1 MRSDE
6 TDPRVAQGLIDA
18 LDEGRLPEPPADA
31 DDEAA
36 AELRVYGELL
46 GLLPEGLE
54 ARPPS
59 PKVKERVMAMARGDR
74 TAGDGARSE
83 VASLAAAREARA
95 TEAAEVAEVR
105 VRPRLP
111 AWLGLAA
118 AAVLAMVVGL
128 AVFSAYLYGRLGQ
141 QEATI
146 AELAENLELAERQAT
161 TVANAQASLAGH
173 LALVA
178 TPGNVLCPLRP
189 TGERPMY
196 PAAYGLL
203 FLSGSHDGWYI
214 RVLEVDPAPSGH
226 VYRLWFLLGE
236 EMVAKGDLHAAGDG
250 SIELAGYGLPDPG
263 VMSGALITLEEAG
276 EEEARPAGPE
286 VLFGDER
293 VEMI

>member
-1 MRSDE
+1 M
-6 TDPRVAQGLIDA
+6 DPRVAQGLIDA
-18 LDEGRLPEPPADA
+18 LDEGRFPEPPADA

-36 AELRVYGELL
+36 AELRLYGELL
-46 GLLPEGLE
+46 GLLPEELE

-59 PKVKERVMAMARGDR
+59 SDLKRRVMATARGDR
-74 TAGDGARSE
+74 PAAGVAPPE
-83 VASLAAAREARA
+83 VASLASAREVRA
-95 TEAAEVAEVR
+95 AGAPG
-105 VRPRLP
+105 RPRLP
-111 AWLGLAA
+111 AWMGLAA

-128 AVFSAYLYGRLGQ
+128 AIFSAYLYGRLGQ

-146 AELAENLELAERQAT
+146 AEMAESLALAERQAS

-196 PAAYGLL
+196 PSAYGLL
-203 FLSGSHDGWYI
+203 FLSGTHDGWYI
-214 RVLEVDPAPSGH
+214 RVLEVDPAPSGR

-236 EMVAKGDLHAAGDG
+236 DMVAKGDLRAAGDG
-250 SIELAGYGLPDPG
+250 SIELAGQGLPDPG

-276 EEEARPAGPE
+276 EERARPAGPE

>member
-36 AELRVYGELL
+36 AELRLYGELL
-46 GLLPEGLE
+46 GLLPEELE

-59 PKVKERVMAMARGDR
+59 PGVKERVMAMARGER
-74 TAGDGARSE
+74 AAADGTPPE

-95 TEAAEVAEVR
+95 ALETEAP

-146 AELAENLELAERQAT
+146 AELAENLALAERQAS

-250 SIELAGYGLPDPG
+250 SIELAGHGLPDPG